1 MTKQQNQLLFAMEL
15 RSVVGRLYKKIRKDA
30 LKDSSLSLTEIS
42 TLSLLSKHGD
52 MLPSELAAVENI
64 TSQSMSTILNR
75 LQEAGYVIRIVS
87 KEDKRKVIIRI
98 STSGNKHINQI
109 REQLT
114 ETLASTIDE
123 RFSEEEK
130 KQLKKSIELLNRLA
144 D

>member
-75 LQEAGYVIRIVS
+75 LQEDG
-87 KEDKRKVIIRI
+87 
-98 STSGNKHINQI
+98 
-109 REQLT
+109 
-114 ETLASTIDE
+114 
-123 RFSEEEK
+123 
-130 KQLKKSIELLNRLA
+130 
-144 D
+144 

>member
-1 MTKQQNQLLFAMEL
+1 MTKQLDQLLFAMEL

-30 LKDSSLSLTEIS
+30 LKDSNFSLTEIS
-42 TLSLLSKHGD
+42 TLSLLSKQGD
-52 MLPSELAAVENI
+52 MLPSELALAENI

-75 LQEAGYVIRIVS
+75 LQEAGYISRIIS

-98 STSGNKHINQI
+98 SVSGNKQINQI

-114 ETLASTIDE
+114 ETLASAIDE
-123 RFSEEEK
+123 KFSKEEK

>member
-1 MTKQQNQLLFAMEL
+1 MTKQLDQLLFAMEL

-30 LKDSSLSLTEIS
+30 LKDSNFSLTEIS
-42 TLSLLSKHGD
+42 TLSLLSKQGD
-52 MLPSELAAVENI
+52 MLPSELALAENI
-64 TSQSMSTILNR
+64 TSQSMSTILNH
-75 LQEAGYVIRIVS
+75 LQEAGYISRIIS

-98 STSGNKHINQI
+98 SVSGNKQINQI

-114 ETLASTIDE
+114 ETLASAIDE
-123 RFSEEEK
+123 IFSKEEK